1 VTDTPRLDELPSL
14 VDKGLRLVDE
24 RLTHSPSAPLYDS
37 IAAQLTYVR
46 QVVHGERQ
54 RDAATDD
61 KLLVG
66 LYAAREFETSDPPL
80 ADVLSKIHYLY
91 DRWPDGGPPAAAN
104 PSLAGSPAPTSPATP
119 AKSVTKPRA
128 GTSPPKAG
136 TVASVVVIMIGMAAA
151 LLWPGI
157 FFLVQR
163 QTGVRAMATVDECKT
178 HGAGRYERTHCT
190 GTWVVGGS
198 LLDGGHIVVGSINGA
213 DQSDVGKTLDVTL
226 RGDEAYTRGLALPL
240 LLIGLGLIPV
250 AAAVLLAWSV
260 ARTRRSK

>member
-240 LLIGLGLIPV
+240 LLIGLGLVPV
-250 AAAVLLAWSV
+250 AAAIFLAWSV
-260 ARTRRSK
+260 AHPRRSL